1 MNLPNKIT
9 VARFFLVPVFAVI
22 ILLPYDWAKI
32 AALVVFLIACLS
44 DFFDGYLA
52 RKKNMVTDF
61 GKLMDPLADKLLV
74 CTALICF
81 VKERDNFPA
90 WCAILIIAREFIIS
104 GIRQIAAEKKQ
115 IIMASIWGKIK
126 TVTQMILCVL
136 FILDLDNDYSYL
148 AQNLFVWIASFFT
161 VLSLVDYIIKNFDIF
176 RKATK

>member
-1 MNLPNKIT
+1 
-9 VARFFLVPVFAVI
+9 
-22 ILLPYDWAKI
+22 
-32 AALVVFLIACLS
+32 
-44 DFFDGYLA
+44 
-52 RKKNMVTDF
+52 MVTDF

-136 FILDLDNDYSYL
+136 FILDIDNDYSYL

-161 VLSLVDYIIKNFDIF
+161 VLSLVDYNIKNFDIF

>member
-9 VARFFLVPVFAVI
+9 VARFFLVPVFAVM

-32 AALVVFLIACLS
+32 AALAVFVLACIS

-52 RKKNMVTDF
+52 RKKNLVTDF

-90 WCAILIIAREFIIS
+90 WCAILIMAREFIIS
-104 GIRQIAAEKKQ
+104 GIRQIAAEKNH
-115 IIMASIWGKIK
+115 IIMFSA
-126 TVTQMILCVL
+126 
-136 FILDLDNDYSYL
+136 D
-148 AQNLFVWIASFFT
+148 
-161 VLSLVDYIIKNFDIF
+161 
-176 RKATK
+176 R